1 MKTNPQSGVFGD
13 WDGSIA
19 AARSLQMS
27 LAERVV
33 LKDDF
38 AEPKLLAGFDV
49 GFEDDGALTRAA
61 VVLLDA
67 ATLQP
72 LESHVARIETS
83 MPMCLDC

>member
-1 MKTNPQSGVFGD
+1 METNSKPGVFGD

-19 AARSLQMS
+19 TARTLQTS

-49 GFEDDGALTRAA
+49 GFEEEGNLTRAA

-72 LESHVARIETS
+72 LESHIARI
-83 MPMCLDC
+83 